1 MKQAPS
7 KAGFSLVEVALALMV
22 VGVGMVAVFSVLPVG
37 LDANKKAIDDAQ
49 TSLFAEEVFNGFRA
63 KAETVPWA
71 QVPNITLP
79 NPVKDMWS
87 GNSVLGV
94 TAGVTKT
101 NLYIVDM
108 PSDKDITEYALR
120 YQLKTS
126 TIPGYP
132 DVLGLRLL
140 VWNGE
145 YGGAAN
151 VANPAT
157 FYTEIRR
164 SRP

>member
-1 MKQAPS
+1 MKSTDS

-49 TSLFAEEVFNGFRA
+49 TAMFAEEVFNGFRA
-63 KAETVPWA
+63 QAQLVSWAEVPT
-71 QVPNITLP
+71 IKLP
-79 NPVKDMWS
+79 NPVKDMWVV
-87 GNSVLGV
+87 GAPLTVTPGV
-94 TAGVTKT
+94 TRT
-101 NLYIVDM
+101 NIYDSELQPGIVD
-108 PSDKDITEYALR
+108 YALR
-120 YQLKTS
+120 YQLKTL
-126 TIPGYP
+126 TIPGQA

-145 YGGAAN
+145 YGGTAN
-151 VANPAT
+151 ISNPAV

-164 SRP
+164 SRL